1 VIPDEAVE
9 AAARVMHAQDDAL
22 NDVGEFDLEV
32 YRHDVT
38 AILEA
43 AAPHLMAAAKVAT
56 EEELDAL
63 PAWSVVLSDAYTHHE
78 SKQRISF
85 QRWDDGAWHRGGRSA
100 STHPDNFLPV
110 TVLYVPGSPDA

>member
-1 VIPDEAVE
+1 MIPDKAVE
-9 AAARVMHAQDDAL
+9 AAAEEVVRIFDGDFS
-22 NDVGEFDLEV
+22 GEAS
-32 YRHDVT
+32 VT
-38 AILEA
+38 MARWILEA